1 MTLILIR
8 IFSMGDVMSRLF
20 SVNKMPF
27 GIVLVYMKKNSVEV
41 TRVKSGENL
50 NRKNIKPI

>member
-1 MTLILIR
+1 
-8 IFSMGDVMSRLF
+8 MSRLF